1 MYTNSELHDRI
12 PECIAYSQLCVLEDT
27 KRICISC
34 RRVRRQIRIR
44 NEPPSL
50 GETPLTVLDDPYGPD
65 DELAAGDPTQMA
77 IQDGIPRDFL
87 ALRTSGVGQLEYSR
101 NKDDCMG
108 SPSRIDAEQGS
119 GESGVK
125 SCGAKQNDQ
134 GRDQVIG
141 GSDENSNPMDVEE
154 NDEKVPQLQANV
166 ALWVSGVT
174 NTCVGKRSG
183 DIEQALRQVNLAF
196 RSEAPLSTPAAGDYI
211 ELSDD
216 TEKNE

>member
-1 MYTNSELHDRI
+1 MYTNSELRI
-12 PECIAYSQLCVLEDT
+12 PECIACSQLCVLEET
-27 KRICISC
+27 KRIYISC
-34 RRVRRQIRIR
+34 RRVQRQIRIR

-50 GETPLTVLDDPYGPD
+50 GETPSTVLDDPYGPD
-65 DELAAGDPTQMA
+65 DELAAGDPTHMA
-77 IQDGIPRDFL
+77 IQDGIPGDFL
-87 ALRTSGVGQLEYSR
+87 ALRNSGVGQLEYSR
-101 NKDDCMG
+101 NKGDSMG

-119 GESGVK
+119 GESGVEN
-125 SCGAKQNDQ
+125 CGAEQNDQ

-141 GSDENSNPMDVEE
+141 GPDENSNPMDIEE
-154 NDEKVPQLQANV
+154 NDGKVPQLQANV

-174 NTCVGKRSG
+174 NTCVGKRPS

-196 RSEAPLSTPAAGDYI
+196 RSEAPLDTPAADDDI